1 MTSQHLILDNGSYNI
16 KAGFLSQE
24 NPLLV
29 HNALAKARDG
39 VVYIGN
45 DYVPHTNL
53 YSGINFK
60 RPHDLGHLT
69 SWETE
74 KTIWDYTFDKL
85 SPKKELDPQ
94 DFLLILTETPFQLPQ
109 LSMNTDLIVFE
120 EYNFG
125 QYYRC
130 IPPQLVPWTKGDNP
144 SDFTLVIDCGFSA
157 THVVPV
163 LYQRAYWK
171 GIKKLPIGGRHL
183 NSLLKEM
190 VSFRHYDI
198 SDEPLLINTVKE
210 KTMYVAPDF
219 QKALKHKAEARCEF
233 VLPDFKTTVTGYVR
247 TKDTK
252 LPDDAQTIQL
262 YDERFTVPELYFH
275 PEIMLDN
282 NSFSTNSVIQNAYFK
297 NITDLVVESIMACP
311 EVTRPILLA
320 NLSFVGGSANLPN
333 FKERLMSEL
342 EKEFPVNW
350 VVKATPQPYDLD
362 KAAWYGGQELVQQ
375 DIMKEITISKQDYYE
390 HGANWCQKQFGF
402 RNF

>member
-1 MTSQHLILDNGSYNI
+1 MSKQRLIVDNGSYHI
-16 KAGFLSQE
+16 KAGFLTQE
-24 NPLLV
+24 TPLV
-29 HNALAKARDG
+29 VNNALAKARDG
-39 VVYIGN
+39 VVYVGN
-45 DYVPHTNL
+45 DYVPHTSL

-60 RPHDLGHLT
+60 RPHDQGHLT

-74 KTIWDYTFDKL
+74 KAIWDYTFDKL

-94 DFLLILTETPFQLPQ
+94 DVQLTLTETPFQLPQ

-125 QYYRC
+125 EYYRC
-130 IPPQLVPWTKGDNP
+130 VAPQLVPWTRGAEP
-144 SDFTLVIDCGFSA
+144 ADFVLVVDFGFSA

-190 VSFRHYDI
+190 VSYRHYDI

-210 KTMYVAPDF
+210 KTMYVAQDF
-219 QKALKHKAEARCEF
+219 EAALKKKQDARCEF
-233 VLPDFKTTVTGYVR
+233 VLPDFKNTVTGYVR
-247 TKDTK
+247 TKQSK
-252 LPDDAQTIQL
+252 LPDDAQIIQL

-282 NSFSTNSVIQNAYFK
+282 NSLSTNSVIQNAYFK

-311 EVTRPILLA
+311 EVTRPVLLA
-320 NLSFVGGSANLPN
+320 NIMFVGGSANLPN
-333 FKERLMSEL
+333 LKERLLSEL

-350 VVKATPQPYDLD
+350 VVKETLQPFDLD
-362 KAAWYGGQELVQQ
+362 TAAWHGGKTLVEQ
-375 DIMKEITISKQDYYE
+375 DIMKEIAISKQDYYE